1 MPDGLNIKVNGKM
14 WPVAAA
20 PDTPLLYVLSNE
32 LRLQGP
38 RFGCGLAQCG
48 SCSVLADGVE
58 IRSCITPVA
67 SIAGKSITTLE
78 GLPALYAEQK
88 GLPQAPALHP
98 LQQAFVDVQAIQ
110 CGYCYNGMTI
120 KGSELLAKNPKP
132 VRRGN
137 SRAYE
142 WPSLPLRNL
151 SAGDEGNFARRR
163 GHGGRPAMTL
173 HAELA
178 LSRRNLLRAGGV
190 LIVGFSMGGTA
201 SPAAAARGDA
211 AGPPDPSTVDSWIV
225 VHSDNTATIYFGK
238 GEFGQGNTTG
248 LLQIA
253 GEELDLDMS
262 QLKWVRLD
270 TNVSRPGVRPLSFL
284 DPHRGDFRS
293 CAPLLRRRAALFALA
308 SARLGVQRKASPSPK
323 AWFPSTA
330 TPSRSISLWQ
340 LLEQTSST

>member
-132 VRRGN
+132 
-137 SRAYE
+137 SEEEIRAHMNGHLCRCGTYPRVMKAILLAGE
-142 WPSLPLRNL
+142 VM
-151 SAGDEGNFARRR
+151 AGDPR
-163 GHGGRPAMTL
+163 
-173 HAELA
+173 
-178 LSRRNLLRAGGV
+178 
-190 LIVGFSMGGTA
+190 
-201 SPAAAARGDA
+201 
-211 AGPPDPSTVDSWIV
+211 
-225 VHSDNTATIYFGK
+225 
-238 GEFGQGNTTG
+238 
-248 LLQIA
+248 
-253 GEELDLDMS
+253 
-262 QLKWVRLD
+262 
-270 TNVSRPGVRPLSFL
+270 
-284 DPHRGDFRS
+284 
-293 CAPLLRRRAALFALA
+293 
-308 SARLGVQRKASPSPK
+308 
-323 AWFPSTA
+323 
-330 TPSRSISLWQ
+330 
-340 LLEQTSST
+340 